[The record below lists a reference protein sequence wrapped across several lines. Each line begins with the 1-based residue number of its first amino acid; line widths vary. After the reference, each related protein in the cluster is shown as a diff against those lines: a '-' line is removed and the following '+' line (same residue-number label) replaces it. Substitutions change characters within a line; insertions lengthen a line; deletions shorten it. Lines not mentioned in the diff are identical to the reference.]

1 MSNTTYESILTS
13 SLINLSTNNQPSGQH
28 QIVPRLLVTYTDEEK
43 NLIYN
48 QERDSPMPEE
58 FQSFWMGTLETKFV
72 ILDDKNEFSLY
83 LLPHILKKEC
93 IRTLDFTS
101 IEFNNKD
108 PILIAFSS
116 DE

>member
-1 MSNTTYESILTS
+1 M
-13 SLINLSTNNQPSGQH
+13 
-28 QIVPRLLVTYTDEEK
+28 PRLPITYTDEEK

-48 QERDSPMPEE
+48 QDRGSPLPYI
-58 FQSFWMGTLETKFV
+58 FQSYWMDTLETKFV
-72 ILDDKNEFSLY
+72 VLDYDNEFSLY

-93 IRTLDFTS
+93 TITLDFAS

-108 PILIAFSS
+108 PILIAFSA

>member
-1 MSNTTYESILTS
+1 MNNTTMSSILSDS
-13 SLINLSTNNQPSGQH
+13 SIYFSLNNPPPSEH
-28 QIVPRLLVTYTDEEK
+28 KIEPRLPVTYTDEEK

-48 QERDSPMPEE
+48 QDRVSPLPSD
-58 FQSFWMGTLETKFV
+58 FQSFWMDTLETKFV
-72 ILDDKNEFSLY
+72 ILDDKNEFSLN
-83 LLPHILKKEC
+83 LLPHILKNEC

-101 IEFNNKD
+101 IEFNNDD